1 MKYIPRQIQ
10 SVDVADNAVDHTAV
24 AENFIH
30 LATAAPTTAADE
42 GTGYAV
48 GNLWI
53 DYSNGETYVCTASTD
68 EDAT

>member
-10 SVDVADNAVDHTAV
+10 SVDVAAKAVDHTAV
-24 AENFIH
+24 AESFIH
-30 LATAAPTTAADE
+30 LATAAPTAANDE

-53 DYSNGETYVCTASTD
+53 DY
-68 EDAT
+68 